1 MSVLSVLLM
10 TNILLQYY
18 QKYPFVFNYFN
29 FLRDLLLFLQLIL
42 IIVFIL
48 SSKKWKYLLY
58 YLTIFLLAFLL
69 TVFFEIYFP
78 SLRPIGTSFDSFPS
92 RHTLI
97 SFALSLTL
105 ISQNLKLG
113 IFSLALTIL
122 IAILSVLSLRHWLID
137 VIFGFIFGFLVFW
150 ILYKLLNK
158 AEQAETDTEGTE
170 GAEKDTE

>member
-1 MSVLSVLLM
+1 M
-10 TNILLQYY
+10 TDIFLQYY
-18 QKYPFVFNYFN
+18 QKYPFVFNYFD
-29 FLRDLLLFLQLIL
+29 FLRDLLLLFQLIL
-42 IIVFIL
+42 IIGFIFV
-48 SSKKWKYLLY
+48 SKKWRYIFY
-58 YLTIFLLAFLL
+58 YSLIFFLTFLLA
-69 TVFFEIYFP
+69 TFFKIYFP
-78 SLRPIGTSFDSFPS
+78 SPRPIGTSFDSFPS

-150 ILYKLLNK
+150 IINKLLKLFNWFDINQRQDK
-158 AEQAETDTEGTE
+158 F
-170 GAEKDTE
+170 